1 MQLMQD
7 AHSSAPSAIR
17 LERADLGLVL
27 AVVEAGGVTR
37 AGARLHLS
45 QSALSRRLLDLEGR
59 VGAPLFRRAGR
70 RMTPTALGEEI
81 CRRAVEV
88 ERSFVEG
95 EASLRRGVRGGR
107 RTVRVTTEC
116 YTAYHWLEAVL
127 GPLRREFPEVQVR
140 LALEATREPE
150 LALRAGRLDAAIIS
164 EALTISSTRKRVA
177 KIRDEGLRSWH
188 LFDDELVV
196 AVAPE
201 HPLARKKFLRPE
213 DLRTEH
219 VLVYDSRQ
227 EDNLLRLL
235 IPAGV
240 RPEQMSTVPLTEAT
254 VALVKAGA
262 GVAVLARWV
271 LAPHLAAGTV
281 RGLALSAHGLRR
293 RWNMVALATEADD
306 ADTFMPRFAELLRAH
321 GPVAEA

>member
-1 MQLMQD
+1 MQYV
-7 AHSSAPSAIR
+7 HNSAPSTIR

-27 AVVEAGGVTR
+27 AVAESGGVTR
-37 AGARLHLS
+37 AGSLLHLS
-45 QSALSRRLLDLEGR
+45 QSALSRRLLDLEAR

-88 ERSFVEG
+88 ERSFVQA
-95 EASLRRGVRGGR
+95 EASLQRGVRGGR

-127 GPLRREFPEVQVR
+127 GPLRLEFPEVEVR

-150 LALRAGRLDAAIIS
+150 LALRAGRVDAAIVS
-164 EALTISSTRKRVA
+164 EALTISSTRKRAA
-177 KIRDEGLRSWH
+177 KITDDGLRSWH

-196 AVAPE
+196 ALAPE
-201 HPLARKKFLRPE
+201 HPLAGKKFLRAE
-213 DLRTEH
+213 DLRKEH
-219 VLVYDSRQ
+219 VLVYDARQ
-227 EDNLLRLL
+227 ESTLLGLL

-254 VALVKAGA
+254 IALVKAGT
-262 GVAVLARWV
+262 GVGVLARWV
-271 LAPHLAAGTV
+271 LTPHLAAGTV
-281 RGLALSAHGLRR
+281 RALTLSARGLRR
-293 RWNMVALATEADD
+293 SWDMVALETKADD
-306 ADTFMPRFAELLRAH
+306 TETFMPRFAELLRAH
-321 GPVAEA
+321 GPG

>member
-1 MQLMQD
+1 MESMQD
-7 AHSSAPSAIR
+7 VHSSAPSAIR

-27 AVVEAGGVTR
+27 AVFESGGVTR
-37 AGARLHLS
+37 AGSLLHLS
-45 QSALSRRLLDLEGR
+45 QSALSRRLLDLEAR

-88 ERSFVEG
+88 ERSFVQA

-107 RTVRVTTEC
+107 RIVRVTTEC

-127 GPLRREFPEVQVR
+127 GPLKLEFPEVEVR

-150 LALRAGRLDAAIIS
+150 LALRAGRVDAAIVS
-164 EALTISSTRKRVA
+164 EALTISSTGKRAA
-177 KIRDEGLRSWH
+177 KIRYEGLRSWH

-196 AVAPE
+196 ALAPE
-201 HPLARKKFLRPE
+201 HPLAGKKFLRAE
-213 DLRTEH
+213 DLRKEH
-219 VLVYDSRQ
+219 VLVYDARQ
-227 EDNLLRLL
+227 ESALLGLL

-254 VALVKAGA
+254 IALVKAGT
-262 GVAVLARWV
+262 GVGVLARWV
-271 LAPHLAAGTV
+271 LTQHLAAGTV
-281 RGLALSAHGLRR
+281 RALTLSAHGLRR
-293 RWNMVALATEADD
+293 SWNMVALETEADD
-306 ADTFMPRFAELLRAH
+306 TETFIPRFAELLRAR
-321 GPVAEA
+321 GPG